1 MSFELVPFLQVFAI
15 AGAAFLSGYIT
26 TFSVGI
32 PHIALAPPL
41 LAARQW
47 EDFYD
52 RGKLSAPFIGLFF
65 SLLFVYISYSLGGPF
80 TSSLAALYALAGAAT
95 VGIIPWTLGTMLPMN
110 TRLQAYAAMKESE
123 VQGEKA
129 EKSAQQEVRRLFAA
143 WTILNSV
150 RAMWP
155 ALGAALAGWAL
166 LGW

>member
-15 AGAAFLSGYIT
+15 AGAAFLSG
-26 TFSVGI
+26 
-32 PHIALAPPL
+32 ALLFYSHSLESHSL
-41 LAARQW
+41 LPRW

-143 WTILNSV
+143 WTMNSI

-155 ALGAALAGWAL
+155 AQGAALAEWAL